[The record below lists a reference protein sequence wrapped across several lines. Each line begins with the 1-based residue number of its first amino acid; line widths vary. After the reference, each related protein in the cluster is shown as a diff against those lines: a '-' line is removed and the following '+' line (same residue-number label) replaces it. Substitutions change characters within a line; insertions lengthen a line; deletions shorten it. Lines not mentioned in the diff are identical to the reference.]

1 MKAHQAFSLC
11 LSLFVLVSPTFGQIG
26 RPARENPRKKPVV
39 RPVREQAPVDT
50 GEAVVQVRRDY
61 AEIPLTLSPRG
72 VLVIDYP
79 KNDSVYFLHTNEKF
93 LLIDR
98 ESRLEHDPIVVRAG
112 DELQSGEKGD
122 LGSAV
127 LTVQMD
133 SGLFCTFLIS
143 FTKSPKQST
152 HRVVLSYDPKDIVA
166 AREKAGLFS
175 GYQHMADEA
184 KKGRQNSDS
193 TVAAQTTPD
202 KPADRQGS
210 GGTPV
215 PIRVNDAQV
224 PLVVEPNS
232 GANPSVPNPAQPD
245 PGGPSAFDG
254 PLQAGTY
261 TTTTVFETPEIQSA
275 DGIRRQGSSRRISSP
290 SEPPPLPKK
299 SRTEIEADLQG
310 LYDKYRQATVVQFP
324 GPQNGLSTAV
334 VSRGR
339 LDATTAYVVVVV
351 KNASKQSLYLLSD
364 QPVLSL
370 TTVSPKKQEIES
382 RRVGKLLT
390 IGTSEAFELK
400 PDEKAFWAIAY
411 PAQILGDNQK
421 LQILCYHDTAA
432 NRPST
437 APLR

>member
-1 MKAHQAFSLC
+1 MKAHKAFSLC
-11 LSLFVLVSPTFGQIG
+11 LSLLFLASPTLGQIG
-26 RPARENPRKKPVV
+26 RPTRENPRKKPVG

-184 KKGRQNSDS
+184 KKGRQNSDT
-193 TVAAQTTPD
+193 TVAAQTTAE
-202 KPADRQGS
+202 KPVDRQGS
-210 GGTPV
+210 GVSPV
-215 PIRVNDAQV
+215 PVRVNDTQISPV
-224 PLVVEPNS
+224 GET
-232 GANPSVPNPAQPD
+232 NPKPKSSVPDPDQPD
-245 PGGPSAFDG
+245 SGGPSATEV
-254 PLQAGTY
+254 PLQTGTF
-261 TTTTVFETPEIQSA
+261 TSTTVFEMPEIQTA
-275 DGIRRQGSSRRISSP
+275 DGIHRQGSSRRISSP
-290 SEPPPLPKK
+290 SEPPPLPRK
-299 SRTEIEADLQG
+299 SRTEIETELQG
-310 LYDKYRQATVVQFP
+310 LYDKYRQAPVIQFS
-324 GPQNGLSTAV
+324 GPQNGLSMAV

-339 LDATTAYVVVVV
+339 LDATTAYVVVAVR
-351 KNASKQSLYLLSD
+351 NSSKQSLYLLSD
-364 QPVLSL
+364 QPILSL

-382 RRVGKLLT
+382 RRVGKVLT
-390 IGTSEAFELK
+390 IGTSDAFELK